1 MTKQE
6 LQTKLN
12 YAASCMRIMNVV
24 IASTIDINDR
34 RIMNDEVLI
43 SPGDVLAH
51 LIDELN
57 SKEELT
63 EEEAYDLEAACLLL
77 TDNVLLPEKIL
88 NAKLVD
94 TDKQYE
100 GE

>member
-12 YAASCMRIMNVV
+12 YAASCVRIINVI

-34 RIMNDEVLI
+34 RIRDDEELI
-43 SPGDVLAH
+43 CPRDVLEH
-51 LIDELN
+51 LMDELN

-63 EEEAYDLEAACLLL
+63 VDEAYDLETIVLLL
-77 TDNVLLPEKIL
+77 TNDLLLREEIL
-88 NAKLVD
+88 NAKLVN

-100 GE
+100 E